1 MGARTRAPYPP
12 AFRAEAVQLVQA
24 NGRSLS
30 QVAKDLGVHHETLRG
45 WVKQT
50 AIDGGRR
57 DGLTTEERAEFA
69 RLRRE
74 VRILKEEREVL
85 KNVRARRHLLWMQK
99 LRWASIAPPE
109 RSGRQLTGAP
119 EPVKKHGP
127 GVAADLRVVTPFGRS
142 RVGK

>member
-12 AFRAEAVQLVQA
+12 AFRAEAVQLVHA

-45 WVKQT
+45 WVKQM

-57 DGLTTEERAEFA
+57 DGLTTEERTELA

-74 VRILKEEREVL
+74 NRILKEEREIL
-85 KNVRARRHLLWMQK
+85 RKARLF
-99 LRWASIAPPE
+99 
-109 RSGRQLTGAP
+109 
-119 EPVKKHGP
+119 
-127 GVAADLRVVTPFGRS
+127 AAESATR
-142 RVGK
+142 

>member
-1 MGARTRAPYPP
+1 MGARTRPPYPP
-12 AFRAEAVQLVQA
+12 AFRAEAVQLVHA

-57 DGLTTEERAEFA
+57 DGLTTEERTEFA

-74 VRILKEEREVL
+74 VRISKEEREVL
-85 KNVRARRHLLWMQK
+85 KKAAAFFARESETR
-99 LRWASIAPPE
+99 
-109 RSGRQLTGAP
+109 
-119 EPVKKHGP
+119 
-127 GVAADLRVVTPFGRS
+127 
-142 RVGK
+142 